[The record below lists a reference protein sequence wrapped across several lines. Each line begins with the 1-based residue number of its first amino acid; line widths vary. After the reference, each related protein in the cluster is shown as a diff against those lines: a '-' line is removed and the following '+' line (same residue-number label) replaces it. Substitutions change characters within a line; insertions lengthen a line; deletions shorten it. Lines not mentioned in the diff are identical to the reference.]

1 MPDMPCVNPAEW
13 ITASTPSSAADMLRG
28 RARSPMTALAHG
40 MGIDGGWR
48 SSTRSR
54 YPRFGNSRS
63 KYCPMKPVAPVSARS
78 IQASSVGSKLI
89 DLRGRDACAFRPLV
103 RREERCDLY
112 DHERR
117 ATTPAVERPASLAE
131 I

>member
-1 MPDMPCVNPAEW
+1 
-13 ITASTPSSAADMLRG
+13 
-28 RARSPMTALAHG
+28 MTALAHG

-78 IQASSVGSKLI
+78 I
-89 DLRGRDACAFRPLV
+89 
-103 RREERCDLY
+103 
-112 DHERR
+112 
-117 ATTPAVERPASLAE
+117 
-131 I
+131 

>member
-1 MPDMPCVNPAEW
+1 
-13 ITASTPSSAADMLRG
+13 
-28 RARSPMTALAHG
+28 MTALAHG

-89 DLRGRDACAFRPLV
+89 ICAAATLARFGRWLGARSDVIYTIMSDEQRRQRSKGPRPS
-103 RREERCDLY
+103 RK
-112 DHERR
+112 
-117 ATTPAVERPASLAE
+117 
-131 I
+131 